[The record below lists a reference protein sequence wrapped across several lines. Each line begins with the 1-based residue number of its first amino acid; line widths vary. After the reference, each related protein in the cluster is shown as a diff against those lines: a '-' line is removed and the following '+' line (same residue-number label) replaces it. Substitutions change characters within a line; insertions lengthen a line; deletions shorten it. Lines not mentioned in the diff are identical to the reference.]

1 MSSKNRR
8 LKTFHLELLSNID
21 EFTSSF
27 KFRHTGVLK
36 YQITFSAPHVLQIFV
51 LLCYKE
57 SYIKESEF
65 LQSIFK
71 TWEN

>member
-1 MSSKNRR
+1 MPSKNRR

-21 EFTSSF
+21 EFASSF
-27 KFRHTGVLK
+27 QFEHTGVFK
-36 YQITFSAPHVLQIFV
+36 CQITCSAPHVLQIFV

-65 LQSIFK
+65 LESIFK
-71 TWEN
+71 TWVN